1 MRMTRPPRRRPQ
13 APVLGLAVVL
23 AGTLGAAG
31 PARADDACRPNPLGD
46 RTLHLRGSFNGW
58 ATPDEHRFVWACDRF
73 ELVATL
79 SGEHR
84 FKVGDEDW
92 SADADFGGVPGAAAA
107 PGASASAPAAASG
120 PAPAA
125 VAPAIATLP
134 LHPRGADLQRRLEG
148 TWRFVVRWPAGAR
161 AAPTLEIGRCPDGP
175 PLGATT
181 LFLRGTMNNW
191 ASLED
196 GEFQWRCDAYWLNVT
211 ASGAQNFKIADAGW
225 TPQTTFGRSPVA
237 SGVVGNAAA
246 NGAAASAANAAPPG
260 AARDG
265 EATLPLRR
273 GSEPGGTGDI
283 TATFSGEQTLR
294 LAFDRGV
301 ATLAIGPRRFTD
313 PRAVT
318 LRDPLALALRHDS
331 RDVRHRAPFGAVKAG
346 TTVQL
351 AVQAPPGVESITLVI
366 ERRRHEGNQ
375 EVVEYLPLARVP
387 MRREDVA
394 APTQRWVASH
404 RFAEMGV
411 HGYWFEARIGGKA
424 YALQNNA
431 DAVHWTREKGTGGV
445 GSVAPL
451 PARLAS
457 IRRYRVS
464 VYDPAFR
471 VPAWAPDAVV
481 YTIYP
486 DRYRNGDAS
495 NDPRPG
501 TRRYQS
507 HDIEFHARWLDKP
520 WRPGTGDGSDGVHNN
535 DFFGGDLAGII
546 EKLDE
551 LKALGVNTLY
561 LLPLFHAA
569 SNHKYDTADYR
580 HIDPAFGTD
589 ADYTRLTVEARR
601 RGIRVIADTSLN
613 HTGSDSVYF
622 DRFGNFGQGGAFEGS
637 RIRPESRYAG
647 WYRFDPTQTEPDK
660 QYRGWVGVNDLPELD
675 KASPAWRE
683 FAYRAKDSVTRLWL
697 QRGASGWRMDV
708 APWVSDDFWREWRQ
722 VVKATQPDAITIA
735 ETWFDPSR
743 HLLGDMFDSTMNYIF
758 RNAVLD
764 YAKGGPATAL
774 AGQLE
779 MLREAVPPPA
789 HAALMNLVS
798 SHDVARA
805 LHVLGHEGEATPAE
819 RVALA
824 KRRLVLATFLQMTYP
839 GAPALYYG
847 DEVGVTGGDDPYN
860 RAPYPW
866 PDLGGQPDGALRDV
880 FRQLVA
886 LRRAHPVLRHG
897 SLEAPLHA
905 DANVLVRL
913 RRLGRTWA
921 LVASNNSGEA
931 RRVEVSL
938 PDGAPRDWTMLW
950 TARAGPRSLTQGRSL
965 TITIPPVGGTVLTGW
980 TGPRHP

>member
-1 MRMTRPPRRRPQ
+1 MGWR
-13 APVLGLAVVL
+13 ALLACGLAAV
-23 AGTLGAAG
+23 AG
-31 PARADDACRPNPLGD
+31 PALAADDACRPNPLGE

-73 ELVATL
+73 ELVATF
-79 SGEHR
+79 SGDHR

-92 SADADFGGVPGAAAA
+92 SADADFGGVPGAEAA
-107 PGASASAPAAASG
+107 PGTVP
-120 PAPAA
+120 PPM
-125 VAPAIATLP
+125 ATLP
-134 LHPRGADLQRRLEG
+134 LRLRGADLQRRLDG
-148 TWRFVVRWPAGAR
+148 TWRFVVRWPAGTS

-196 GEFQWRCDAYWLNVT
+196 GEFQWRCDAYWLNLS
-211 ASGAQNFKIADAGW
+211 AQGAQAFKIADASW
-225 TPQTTFGRSPVA
+225 TPSTTFGRS
-237 SGVVGNAAA
+237 
-246 NGAAASAANAAPPG
+246 SAAMVGAGPGDAP
-260 AARDG
+260 
-265 EATLPLRR
+265 LPLRR
-273 GSEPGGTGDI
+273 GSDPGGTGDI
-283 TATFSGEQTLR
+283 AATFSGEHTLR
-294 LAFDRGV
+294 LAFDGGV
-301 ATLAIGPRRFTD
+301 PTLTIGPRRFAD

-331 RDVRHRAPFGAVKAG
+331 RDARHRAPFGAVKAG

-375 EVVEYLPLARVP
+375 EVVEYLPVARVP
-387 MRREDVA
+387 MRREATPSAPRAAASGNA
-394 APTQRWVASH
+394 APAAGPWKAAAATAPASAASAGAVATPAERWTARY

-464 VYDPAFR
+464 VYDPAFT
-471 VPAWAPDAVV
+471 VPTWAPDAVV

-495 NDPRPG
+495 NDPKPG
-501 TRRYQS
+501 TRRYQD
-507 HDIEFHARWLDKP
+507 HDIEFHTRWLDKP

-546 EKLDE
+546 AKLDE

-561 LLPLFHAA
+561 ILPIFHAA

-601 RGIRVIADTSLN
+601 RGMRVIADTSLN
-613 HTGSDSVYF
+613 HTGSDSAYF
-622 DRFGNFGQGGAFEGS
+622 DRFGNFGQGGAFEGG

-675 KASPAWRE
+675 KASPAWRD
-683 FAYRAKDSVTRLWL
+683 FAYRANDSVTRLWL

-708 APWVSDDFWREWRQ
+708 APWVPDDFWREWRQ
-722 VVKATQPDAITIA
+722 VVKATKPDAITIA

-789 HAALMNLVS
+789 HAALMNLLS

-805 LHVLGHEGEATPAE
+805 LHVLGFEGEATPAE

-824 KRRLVLATFLQMTYP
+824 KQRLVLATFLQMTYP
-839 GAPALYYG
+839 GAPAIYYG
-847 DEVGVTGGDDPYN
+847 DEVGMTGGDDPYN
-860 RAPYPW
+860 RGTYPW
-866 PDLGGQPDGALRDV
+866 PELGGQPDGALRDT
-880 FRQLVA
+880 FRQLIA

-897 SLEAPLHA
+897 SLEAPLLA
-905 DANVLVRL
+905 EGPLLVQL
-913 RRLGRTWA
+913 RHWRGTWA
-921 LVASNNSGEA
+921 LTATNNGAEPRTVRVALPAAAA
-931 RRVEVSL
+931 RQWVQAQT
-938 PDGAPRDWTMLW
+938 GARLHADD
-950 TARAGPRSLTQGRSL
+950 AA
-965 TITIPPVGGTVLTGW
+965 VVLTVPPMSGRLW
-980 TGPRHP
+980 VGRRGAR